1 MKEIIAYEMT
11 YSGGKPETPDIV
23 CLPFDESMW
32 DDYMAMYNECFHEMR
47 EALEI
52 EPYDFYS
59 DISQIKGR
67 EENIFVFFYEG
78 RLAGS
83 VSCIGNELDDLTV
96 RKDHR
101 RRGFGRRLLRFGM
114 TKILENGYSE
124 VVLHAA
130 EYNAAAVR
138 MYLDEGFVITSK
150 QKVR

>member
-11 YSGGKPETPDIV
+11 CSGEKPALPDIV
-23 CLPFDESMW
+23 CTPFDESMW
-32 DDYMAMYNECFHEMR
+32 EEYMKMYNDCFHGMR

-67 EENIFVFFYEG
+67 EKDIFVFFHEG

-83 VSCIGNELDDLTV
+83 VSCTGNELDDLTV
-96 RKDHR
+96 RKDLQR
-101 RRGFGRRLLRFGM
+101 MGFGRKLLRFGM
-114 TKILENGYSE
+114 AKIMENGYNE

-130 EYNAAAVR
+130 ESNTAAVE
-138 MYLDEGFVITSK
+138 MYLSEGFIITSK